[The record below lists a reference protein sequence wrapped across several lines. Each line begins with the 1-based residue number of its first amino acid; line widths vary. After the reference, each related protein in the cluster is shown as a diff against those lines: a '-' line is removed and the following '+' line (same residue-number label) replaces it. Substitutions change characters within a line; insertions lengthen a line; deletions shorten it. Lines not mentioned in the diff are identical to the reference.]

1 LSRLFANQQL
11 NSLFNLTNKYKKMA
25 QFSRLEVA
33 QAMKDTGMI
42 PLFFHNDIELSKKVL
57 KACYDGGARLMEF
70 TARGD
75 FAHEVF
81 GELTKYAIAELPGMI
96 MGVGSVT
103 DGAAASLY
111 MALGANFIVTPVL
124 REDIAIACNRK
135 KVLWS
140 PGCGSLTE
148 IARAEELGCEIVKLF
163 PGDLYGPKFVKGIKG
178 PQPWTSIMPTGG
190 VSPTKENLSGWF
202 DAGVTCVGMGSQLI
216 SKDIIANK
224 DYAKLEKDVK
234 AALAIIEAVRK

>member
-1 LSRLFANQQL
+1 
-11 NSLFNLTNKYKKMA
+11 MA
-25 QFSRLEVA
+25 QYSRIEVA
-33 QAMKDTGMI
+33 TVMKETGLV
-42 PLFFHNDIELSKKVL
+42 PLFYHQNVEIGKKVL

-81 GELTKYAIAELPGMI
+81 GELNKYVIANLPGMI

-103 DGAAASLY
+103 DAAAASRF
-111 MALGANFIVTPVL
+111 MGLGANFIVTPVL
-124 REDIAIACNRK
+124 REDIAIVCNRR

-148 IARAEELGCEIVKLF
+148 IARAEELGCEVVKLF
-163 PGDLYGPKFVKGIKG
+163 PGDIYGPNFVKGIKG

-190 VSPTKENLSGWF
+190 VSPDKENLQGWF
-202 DAGVTCVGMGSQLI
+202 DAGVTCVGMGSKLI
-216 SKDIIANK
+216 KKDAEGNF
-224 DYAKLEKDVK
+224 DLEKIQSVVQNSIDLIQGIK
-234 AALAIIEAVRK
+234 ASSK

>member
-1 LSRLFANQQL
+1 MA
-11 NSLFNLTNKYKKMA
+11 KYT
-25 QFSRLEVA
+25 RLEVA
-33 QAMKDTGMI
+33 ATMKENGMV
-42 PLFFHNDIELSKKVL
+42 PLFFHSDIELCKQVL
-57 KACYDGGARLMEF
+57 KACYDGGSRLMEF
-70 TARGD
+70 TSRGD

-81 GELTKYAIAELPGMI
+81 GALNKYALKELPGMI
-96 MGVGSVT
+96 LGVGSVT
-103 DGAAASLY
+103 DAASASLY

-124 REDIAIACNRK
+124 REDIAIVCNRR

-190 VSPTKENLSGWF
+190 VSPEEANLKGWF
-202 DAGVTCVGMGSQLI
+202 EAGVTCVGMGSQLI
-216 SKDIIANK
+216 SKEILVNK
-224 DYAKLEKDVK
+224 DFDGLKTKVEE
-234 AALAIIEAVRK
+234 ALAMIKKFQ

>member
-1 LSRLFANQQL
+1 
-11 NSLFNLTNKYKKMA
+11 MA
-25 QFSRLEVA
+25 QYTRIEVA
-33 QAMKDTGMI
+33 QVMKETGMI
-42 PLFFHNDIELSKKVL
+42 PLFFSNDIEVSKKVL

-81 GELTKYAIAELPGMI
+81 GALTKYAVKELPGMI

-103 DGAAASLY
+103 DAAAASLY

-124 REDIAIACNRK
+124 REDIAIVCNRR

-140 PGCGSLTE
+140 PGCGTLTE

-163 PGDLYGPKFVKGIKG
+163 PGDIYGPNFVKGIKG

-190 VSPTKENLSGWF
+190 VSPTKENLEGWF
-202 DAGVTCVGMGSQLI
+202 KAGVTCVGMGSQLI
-216 SKDIIANK
+216 SKNANGDFDLVKIEQLVKESLDIIKKVNK
-224 DYAKLEKDVK
+224 
-234 AALAIIEAVRK
+234 

>member
-1 LSRLFANQQL
+1 
-11 NSLFNLTNKYKKMA
+11 MA
-25 QFSRLEVA
+25 QFTRIEVA
-33 QAMKDTGMI
+33 AAMKETGMI
-42 PLFFHNDIELSKKVL
+42 PLFFNNDLELSKKVL
-57 KACYDGGARLMEF
+57 KACFDGGARLMEF

-81 GELTKYAIAELPGMI
+81 GELTKYAIDELPGMI
-96 MGVGSVT
+96 MGVGSIT
-103 DGAAASLY
+103 DAGAASLY

-190 VSPTKENLSGWF
+190 VAPTVENLSGWF

-216 SKDIIANK
+216 SKDIIAK
-224 DYAKLEKDVK
+224 KEYAKLEQDVK
-234 AALAIIEAVRK
+234 AALQIIVDVRK